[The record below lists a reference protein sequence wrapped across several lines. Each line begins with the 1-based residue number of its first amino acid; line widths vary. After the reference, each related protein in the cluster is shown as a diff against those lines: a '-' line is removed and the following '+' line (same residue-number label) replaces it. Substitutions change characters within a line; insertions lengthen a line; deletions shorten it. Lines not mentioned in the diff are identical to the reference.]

1 MRKGQIAMR
10 TLGSLVFLG
19 MLMGGLGCGG
29 GKLPQESKKDQ
40 AALPEGHPPVDGSA
54 PMMEGGGLGAAGPT
68 DGNALPLKL
77 EGLSSAQEMERGK
90 AMTQNQEARAAF
102 ESGFRKT
109 FTADPQKRDYQG
121 AVEDLDRALSLDPN
135 FAAAYRARGYAKFNL
150 GFNVQGAMTDYLKAV
165 ELKPDY
171 GEAHYALA
179 FMYAMPGQGDRDQ
192 GEMHFNRAMELGVPD
207 ERGLKEKFYS
217 TP

>member
-1 MRKGQIAMR
+1 MRI
-10 TLGSLVFLG
+10 LGLLVLTA
-19 MLMGGLGCGG
+19 MLMGGWGCGG

-54 PMMEGGGLGAAGPT
+54 PMGGGGLGAAGPT

-77 EGLSSAQEMERGK
+77 EGLSSAAEMERGK
-90 AMTQNQEARAAF
+90 AMTQNKEARTAF

-109 FTADPQKRDYQG
+109 FTSDPQKRDYQG
-121 AVEDLDRALSLDPN
+121 AVQDLDKALSLDPN

-150 GFNVQGAMTDYLKAV
+150 GFNVQEAMTDYLKAV

-179 FMYAMPGQGDRDQ
+179 FMYAMPGQGDRAQ
-192 GEMHFNRAMELGVPD
+192 GEVHFKRAMELGVPD

>member
-1 MRKGQIAMR
+1 MRR
-10 TLGSLVFLG
+10 LGLLVF
-19 MLMGGLGCGG
+19 MAIWVGGSGCGG
-29 GKLPQESKKDQ
+29 GKLPQESKGKDQ
-40 AALPEGHPPVDGSA
+40 AALPEGHPPVDGTA
-54 PMMEGGGLGAAGPT
+54 PMSGGTLGASGPT

-77 EGLSSAQEMERGK
+77 EGLSSAAEMTRGK
-90 AMTQNQEARAAF
+90 AMTQNAEAQAAF
-102 ESGFRKT
+102 EAGFRKT
-109 FTADPQKRDYQG
+109 FTSDSQKRDYQG
-121 AVEDLDRALSLDPN
+121 AVQDLDKAISLDPG